1 MVTTIWNNNFTTA
14 ERIDYGVSRIVC
26 KRPIKNNDNIEFHF
40 KFDEET
46 AKRLE
51 LDRSGK
57 GIEI

>member
-1 MVTTIWNNNFTTA
+1 MVTTVWNNFTTA

-26 KRPIKNNDNIEFHF
+26 KQPIKNNDIEFHF

-46 AKRLE
+46 AKQLE
-51 LDRSGK
+51 LGRSGK